1 MLEARWNSWGF
12 TIFAAGVQ
20 PNNSKIKE
28 ILEFPQP
35 TDGKLVRR
43 FIGMIIRDLAAVAR
57 SFTAL
62 TWKGENTGTRVS
74 FVKWHFKR

>member
-1 MLEARWNSWGF
+1 MGF
-12 TIFAAGVQ
+12 TIFVAGVQ

-35 TDGKLVRR
+35 TDGKSVRR
-43 FIGMIIRDLAAVAR
+43 FFSMIIRDLAAVAR
-57 SFTAL
+57 SLTAL
-62 TWKGENTGTRVS
+62 TRKDKYTETIVS